1 MFCNAQRYL
10 VYVVDL
16 VFDGRS
22 KEGWEPPG
30 GDAGPEGRVDSVEC
44 WFGNDKFNFEI
55 FWDIFNRVDSV
66 ECWNN

>member
-44 WFGNDKFNFEI
+44 WFGK
-55 FWDIFNRVDSV
+55 
-66 ECWNN
+66 